1 MIREP
6 APRAEG
12 DIVRDNVRVHYQ
24 VFGNGPRAVLLL
36 PTWSIATSGI
46 WVKQVPHLA
55 ERYTVIAFDGRG
67 NGGSDRP
74 TEPKAYAPREFALD
88 ALAILDKLNVKEAAV
103 FSMSGGA
110 PSHLLLAAESPKRV
124 RASVFVGPA
133 LPISPPYP
141 ERAAA
146 AAAFDEPQAS
156 YDDWKKWNRHYWQ
169 KDWKG
174 FVEFFS
180 AKCLSEPG
188 SEDAIRYWV
197 GMGLETSAEVITATM
212 KAPSLDEKEVRRL
225 AGLIATP
232 VMVVHGSADQVV
244 PVARAEELAKLT
256 KGQLLVVQDAGHEP
270 QYRHFEKFN
279 AAVDDFLG
287 NKHYPPRA

>member
-1 MIREP
+1 M
-6 APRAEG
+6 
-12 DIVRDNVRVHYQ
+12 
-24 VFGNGPRAVLLL
+24 LL

-46 WVKQVPHLA
+46 WVKQVRHLA
-55 ERYTVIAFDGRG
+55 ERCTVIAFDGRG

-74 TEPKAYAPREFALD
+74 TNPHAYAPQEFTRD
-88 ALAILDKLNVKEAAV
+88 ALAILNTLHVTEAAV

-110 PSHLLLAAESPKRV
+110 PSHLLLAAESPTRV
-124 RASVFVGPA
+124 KASIFVGPA
-133 LPISPPYP
+133 LPLSPPYP

-146 AAAFDEPQAS
+146 AAAFDVPQPS
-156 YDDWKKWNRHYWQ
+156 YEGWTKWNRHYWQ

-197 GMGLETSAEVITATM
+197 GMGLETSADVIIATM

-225 AGLIATP
+225 ARMITTP
-232 VMVVHGSADQVV
+232 VLVVHGSADQVL
-244 PVARAEELAKLT
+244 PLARAEELVKLT
-256 KGQLLVVQDAGHEP
+256 GGQLLVIQGAGHEP
-270 QYRHFEKFN
+270 QYRHFDTFN

-287 NKHYPPRA
+287 RHYPPQRPRDDLGRDSQSD